1 MNTAGTTG
9 DPEAS
14 AHDRALYV
22 RADALLRLP
31 LVNRQQTLQR
41 IEREEGEAVAKELDL
56 EMARVWESRQARLS
70 RS

>member
-9 DPEAS
+9 NPEAS

-31 LVNRQQTLQR
+31 LANRQQTLQR
-41 IEREEGEAVAKELDL
+41 IGELEGAEVLNELKAEIL
-56 EMARVWESRQARLS
+56 RLFESRQARLS

>member
-9 DPEAS
+9 NPEAS
-14 AHDRALYV
+14 AHDRELYV

-31 LVNRQQTLQR
+31 LANRQQTLQR
-41 IEREEGEAVAKELDL
+41 IGELEGAEVLSELKAEIL
-56 EMARVWESRQARLS
+56 RLFESRQARLS

>member
-9 DPEAS
+9 NPEAS

-31 LVNRQQTLQR
+31 LANRQQTLKR
-41 IEREEGEAVAKELDL
+41 IEAEEGESIAKELKL
-56 EMARVWESRQARLS
+56 EITRIWESRQARLS

>member
-9 DPEAS
+9 NPEAS
-14 AHDRALYV
+14 AHDRELYV

-31 LVNRQQTLQR
+31 LPNRQQALKR
-41 IEREEGEAVAKELDL
+41 IEKEEGESIANELKAEIFRL
-56 EMARVWESRQARLS
+56 WESRQARLS

>member
-9 DPEAS
+9 NPEAS
-14 AHDRALYV
+14 SHDRELYV

-31 LVNRQQTLQR
+31 LANRQQALQR
-41 IEREEGEAVAKELDL
+41 IEKDEGDEVTKELKAEIFRL
-56 EMARVWESRQARLS
+56 WESRQARLS